1 MIIIKK
7 IENNIYIIFQEGSE
21 TSLLIDKIDETLIDI
36 SEELKNKI
44 KNFINRNKLNENS
57 IKRQKN
63 YVSYLKTYIDII
75 GGFKPVF
82 LYIYIIPKDIIIK
95 YDENNISDGAIKKIE
110 KFCLDTFCLYNQH
123 IELQDIEFKIVKEY
137 KGNNFL
143 ELEIEFYIRE
153 FEQLYNYLL
162 NYKKNLR
169 DKIVVSDKQLG
180 IPIDALNRIEED
192 NSKIYQFV
200 KVPYQNDLVIFVFSL
215 IEFFKEFRLKN
226 FREHTLHVK
235 IKNIVDK
242 IYNFLFKISSDRYL
256 KKEIVNSN
264 NINVFF
270 ERFKKSPEIGRNKKL
285 YEIMEFIFLN
295 QLSNGVF
302 VFKSID
308 MIKMF
313 EKIIEKNLRKTYGN
327 NLNIGDEN
335 SQKFIGQDSET
346 LKGMKY
352 LLDGNNLPQYP
363 DYVIR
368 SEDIFHIVDAK
379 YKIYDNLLKDSNAFR
394 QILIYSK
401 LFNKDEDITRVNK
414 MLVYVNNYNVD
425 IDNYKDISLNDASIT
440 FNDHDDVELYTDT
453 IFNSSIIL
461 RGFSIFKI

>member
-1 MIIIKK
+1 
-7 IENNIYIIFQEGSE
+7 
-21 TSLLIDKIDETLIDI
+21 
-36 SEELKNKI
+36 
-44 KNFINRNKLNENS
+44 
-57 IKRQKN
+57 
-63 YVSYLKTYIDII
+63 
-75 GGFKPVF
+75 
-82 LYIYIIPKDIIIK
+82 
-95 YDENNISDGAIKKIE
+95 
-110 KFCLDTFCLYNQH
+110 
-123 IELQDIEFKIVKEY
+123 
-137 KGNNFL
+137 
-143 ELEIEFYIRE
+143 
-153 FEQLYNYLL
+153 
-162 NYKKNLR
+162 
-169 DKIVVSDKQLG
+169 
-180 IPIDALNRIEED
+180 
-192 NSKIYQFV
+192 
-200 KVPYQNDLVIFVFSL
+200 
-215 IEFFKEFRLKN
+215 
-226 FREHTLHVK
+226 
-235 IKNIVDK
+235 
-242 IYNFLFKISSDRYL
+242 
-256 KKEIVNSN
+256 
-264 NINVFF
+264 
-270 ERFKKSPEIGRNKKL
+270 
-285 YEIMEFIFLN
+285 
-295 QLSNGVF
+295 
-302 VFKSID
+302 
-308 MIKMF
+308 MF

-401 LFNKDEDITRVNK
+401 LFNKDKDITRVNK

>member
-7 IENNIYIIFQEGSE
+7 IENNIYIIFREGLE
-21 TSLLIDKIDETLIDI
+21 TLLLINKIEETLIDI

-44 KNFINRNKLNENS
+44 KNFLNRNKLDENS

-75 GGFKPVF
+75 EGFKPVF
-82 LYIYIIPKDIIIK
+82 LHIYIIPKDIIIK
-95 YDENNISDGAIKKIE
+95 YDENNISDGTIKKIE
-110 KFCLDTFCLYNQH
+110 KFCLDIFCLYNQH

-180 IPIDALNRIEED
+180 IPIDELNRLEED

-200 KVPYQNDLVIFVFSL
+200 KVPYQNDLVIFIFSL
-215 IEFFKEFRLKN
+215 IEFFKEYRLRN
-226 FREHTLHVK
+226 FREHNLYAK

-242 IYNFLFKISSDRYL
+242 IYNFLFKISFNRYL
-256 KKEIVNSN
+256 KKEIVHSN

-270 ERFKKSPEIGRNKKL
+270 ERFKKSPEICRNKKL
-285 YEIMEFIFLN
+285 FEIMEFIFLN
-295 QLSNGVF
+295 QLNNGVF

-313 EKIIEKNLRKTYGN
+313 EKIVEKNLRKTYGD
-327 NLNIGDEN
+327 NLNIGDES
-335 SQKFIGQDSET
+335 SQKFIGQNSET

-352 LLDGNNLPQYP
+352 LLADACLPQYP
-363 DYVIR
+363 DYVIK

-379 YKIYDNLLKDSNAFR
+379 YKIYNNLWKDSNAFR
-394 QILIYSK
+394 QILVYAK
-401 LFNKDEDITRVNK
+401 LFNKDKDIIKVNK

-425 IDNYKDISLNDASIT
+425 IDNYKDISLNDANIT
-440 FNDHDDVELYTDT
+440 FNDDIELYTDT
-453 IFNSSIIL
+453 IFNSPIIL
-461 RGFSIFKI
+461 KGVSIFK